1 MAIAKKSNVNVI
13 DISQLTANDIQTTML
28 FNVEGAIGNLQIK
41 NIQTAHPHMAKR
53 GADRPG
59 APSGM
64 PECHCFDEESTFV
77 RS

>member
-13 DISQLTANDIQTTML
+13 DISQVTANDIQTTML
-28 FNVEGAIGNLQIK
+28 FNVEAANGNLQINK
-41 NIQTAHPHMAKR
+41 IQMAHPHMAQR

-59 APSGM
+59 SPSGM